1 MRFRHVF
8 MGVGGALITLIL
20 VLTDPQN
27 HVITNLPFGAGTLAT
42 LIVLFTSI
50 LFVGV
55 LHLARRAI
63 IDYVDLQKY
72 FERALLTPEGAGA
85 ALIGVGLMMVA
96 IAIVI
101 LAAVK

>member
-8 MGVGGALITLIL
+8 MGIGSLLIVLIL

-27 HVITNLPFGAGTLAT
+27 DLLTNLPFGSGTLAT
-42 LIVLFTSI
+42 LIVLLTSI

-55 LHLARRAI
+55 LHLARRALC
-63 IDYVDLQKY
+63 DYLDLEVY
-72 FERALLTPEGAGA
+72 FKKALLTPEGSGMATIA
-85 ALIGVGLMMVA
+85 VAIMMVA

-101 LAAVK
+101 SAAVR